1 MWKNW
6 IRMSRHVIVS
16 DSWWFISKSLASNNF
31 RQISI
36 GLLVKTLGVWAW
48 ELSQESQV
56 WAAFFVTRLEL
67 GRILP
72 LFLPFLNIVCAKER
86 TKQNVCLVS
95 CTTYMCTCVN
105 SVCVHVRMC
114 GAIRPQASTQ
124 RAAEGKPQKAETLVQ
139 KKNMQSASA
148 PRSPRTPTKAW
159 SHILTA
165 APQRTLLSSRTRTFM
180 YHLNTY
186 PCFEETQKHTLPLFL
201 QARGFKGELKVPIKR
216 VNKPTY
222 IWKKKHNNP
231 KNRVWKPL
239 FCLCFYPTQFL

>member
-56 WAAFFVTRLEL
+56 WAAFFVTCQEL

-86 TKQNVCLVS
+86 TKQNVFGFMHHIYVYMWCNMASGFNREDRRGKTPKGRDPRPKEKHTICLHSPLATDSDKSVKS
-95 CTTYMCTCVN
+95 HSDHCTTA
-105 SVCVHVRMC
+105 H
-114 GAIRPQASTQ
+114 STQ
-124 RAAEGKPQKAETLVQ
+124 LKDA
-139 KKNMQSASA
+139 
-148 PRSPRTPTKAW
+148 
-159 SHILTA
+159 HI
-165 APQRTLLSSRTRTFM
+165 SSE
-180 YHLNTY
+180 H
-186 PCFEETQKHTLPLFL
+186 LPLLWRNSKIHAATVSAGMRF
-201 QARGFKGELKVPIKR
+201 
-216 VNKPTY
+216 
-222 IWKKKHNNP
+222 
-231 KNRVWKPL
+231 
-239 FCLCFYPTQFL
+239 

>member
-72 LFLPFLNIVCAKER
+72 LFLPFLNIVRAKER

-95 CTTYMCTCVN
+95 CTTYMCTCAN

-124 RAAEGKPQKAETLVQ
+124 RAAEGKPPKGRD
-139 KKNMQSASA
+139 
-148 PRSPRTPTKAW
+148 PRPKEKHAICLRSSLATDSDKSMK
-159 SHILTA
+159 SHSDRCATA
-165 APQRTLLSSRTRTFM
+165 HSTQLKDAHIYVSSE
-180 YHLNTY
+180 H
-186 PCFEETQKHTLPLFL
+186 LPLL
-201 QARGFKGELKVPIKR
+201 WRNSKIHTATVSAGTRL
-216 VNKPTY
+216 
-222 IWKKKHNNP
+222 
-231 KNRVWKPL
+231 
-239 FCLCFYPTQFL
+239 